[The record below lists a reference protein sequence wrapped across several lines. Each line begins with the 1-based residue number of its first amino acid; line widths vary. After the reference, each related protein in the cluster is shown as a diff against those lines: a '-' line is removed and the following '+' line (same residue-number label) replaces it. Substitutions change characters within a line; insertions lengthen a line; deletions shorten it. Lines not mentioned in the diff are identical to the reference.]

1 MQPSVILEA
10 ARDFLAVARRDEAAA
25 EPGAEGAH
33 ASAHV
38 SARSAAARG
47 GLVQRV
53 VTVLNMVGARLQ
65 ALDPQLAATP
75 VFQVLHTTPFPPIT
89 NPRS

>member
-1 MQPSVILEA
+1 M
-10 ARDFLAVARRDEAAA
+10 ARRDEAAA
-25 EPGAEGAH
+25 EPDAEEAH
-33 ASAHV
+33 ASAHP

-75 VFQVLHTTPFPPIT
+75 VFQVLRTTPCPPIAD
-89 NPRS
+89 PGP